1 VVHTDRLQTEYEIE
15 VRWLAFPL
23 HPEVPEEGLSLE
35 ELFAGRG
42 VNISDSLQHLK
53 RVASSLSLPLT
64 DRTRT
69 YNSRLAQELAKWA
82 ESQGKEDEFHH
93 TIFRA
98 YFVDGKNIGRIDEL
112 VTLAASIGLPANEA
126 RDVILARRFR
136 EAVDSDWVQSHALG
150 VTAVP
155 TFIVGDQRIVGFQS
169 YQVLEQFVIDSGA
182 RAKQG

>member
-1 VVHTDRLQTEYEIE
+1 MHTDRLNNEYEIE

-23 HPEVPEEGLSLE
+23 HPEVPEEGMSLE

-42 VNISDSLQHLK
+42 VNISASLRRLK
-53 RVASSLSLPLT
+53 LVASSLSLPLN

-82 ESQGKEDEFHH
+82 ESQGKGDEFHH
-93 TIFRA
+93 TIFIA
-98 YFVDGKNIGRIDEL
+98 YFVDGTNIGRVEEL
-112 VTLAASIGLPANEA
+112 VTLASSIGLPADEA
-126 RDVILARRFR
+126 RDVILARSFR
-136 EAVDSDWVQSHALG
+136 EAVDSDWARSHALG

-155 TFIVGDQRIVGFQS
+155 TFIIDDQRIVGFQS
-169 YQVLEQFVIDSGA
+169 YQVLERFVIDNGA

>member
-1 VVHTDRLQTEYEIE
+1 VVHTDRLNKEYEIE

-42 VNISDSLQHLK
+42 VNLSASLQRLK
-53 RVASSLSLPLT
+53 QVASSLSLPLT

-82 ESQGKEDEFHH
+82 ESQGKGDEFHH
-93 TIFRA
+93 MIFRD
-98 YFVDGKNIGRIDEL
+98 YFVEGTNIGRVDEL
-112 VTLAASIGLPANEA
+112 VTLAASMGLPADEA
-126 RDVILARRFR
+126 RNVIVARRFR
-136 EAVDSDWVQSHALG
+136 EAVDSDWARSHALG

-155 TFIVGDQRIVGFQS
+155 TFIIDGQRIVGFQPH
-169 YQVLEQFVIDSGA
+169 QILKQFVIDSGA

>member
-1 VVHTDRLQTEYEIE
+1 VHTDRLNKEYEVE

-42 VNISDSLQHLK
+42 VKISTSLQRLK
-53 RVASSLSLPLT
+53 QVASSLSLPLT
-64 DRTRT
+64 DLTRT

-82 ESQGKEDEFHH
+82 ESQGKGDEFHH
-93 TIFRA
+93 MIFKA

-112 VTLAASIGLPANEA
+112 VTLAASIRLPADEA

-136 EAVDSDWVQSHALG
+136 EAVDSDWSRSQALG

-169 YQVLEQFVIDSGA
+169 YEVLKQFAVDNGV

>member
-1 VVHTDRLQTEYEIE
+1 VGTDRLKKEYEIE

-42 VNISDSLQHLK
+42 VNISASLQRLR

-69 YNSRLAQELAKWA
+69 YNSRLAQEIAKWA
-82 ESQGKEDEFHH
+82 ESQGKGDEFHH
-93 TIFRA
+93 MIFRA
-98 YFVDGKNIGRIDEL
+98 YFVDGTNIGRVDEL
-112 VTLAASIGLPANEA
+112 VTLASSIGLPADEA

-136 EAVDSDWVQSHALG
+136 EAVDSDWARSHALG
-150 VTAVP
+150 ITAVP
-155 TFIVGDQRIVGFQS
+155 TFILEDQRIVGYQS
-169 YQVLEQFVIDSGA
+169 YEALARFVTDAGA
-182 RAKQG
+182 RVKHG

>member
-1 VVHTDRLQTEYEIE
+1 VHTDRLNKEYEIE

-42 VNISDSLQHLK
+42 VNISASLRHLK
-53 RVASSLSLPLT
+53 RVASSLSLPLN

-82 ESQGKEDEFHH
+82 ESQGKGDEFHH

-98 YFVDGKNIGRIDEL
+98 YFVDGTNIGRVDEL
-112 VTLAASIGLPANEA
+112 VTLVASMGLPADEA
-126 RDVILARRFR
+126 RHVILARRYR
-136 EAVDSDWVQSHALG
+136 ETVDSDWARSHTLG

-155 TFIVGDQRIVGFQS
+155 TFVIDDQRIVGFQS
-169 YQVLEQFVIDSGA
+169 YQILKQFVIDSGA